1 MSHWNFY
8 GILCDNDSMTVND
21 NLRQSNGIL
30 CDVMRWW
37 DWDFS
42 GMGLGFIS
50 IGPSQSGLWRWWST
64 IHRSSFGA
72 YSNSYVGKLQ
82 TYQKPVGLIP
92 PIVTGWWY
100 WRSWVQ
106 DSWCCSYVFNC
117 MYSILY
123 LAEVIPMIYEP
134 LANHVYNF
142 GYINVFGSIS

>member
-1 MSHWNFY
+1 MGFY
-8 GILCDNDSMTVND
+8 VIMIQWQSMTIYDNPMGFYVMLCDD
-21 NLRQSNGIL
+21 G
-30 CDVMRWW
+30 